1 MSDPAVSASISCSC
15 AIQRDLYGRMARYE
29 RHDCEMH
36 GDAPEAVAARA
47 RMQAVEDMVPVVE
60 SLRSRITRALA
71 MLDGLRREHEPDC
84 AKERARPGLENFC
97 CCMFGGADEH
107 NAKLDAVRDVLRGGT
122 EGGR

>member
-1 MSDPAVSASISCSC
+1 MRCKGCSERAGADVRHGVSDLSCVY
-15 AIQRDLYGRMARYE
+15 RDDELE
-29 RHDCEMH
+29 PD
-36 GDAPEAVAARA
+36 D
-47 RMQAVEDMVPVVE
+47 
-60 SLRSRITRALA
+60 RITRALA